1 MINLFNL
8 REIDKMNTYKPNL
21 DDKEESYKRT
31 YGEANQFYKEIL
43 LYLNDLENKIEGY
56 TVKEIY
62 DSCSAVASD
71 LAKCCEMYLKAIYI
85 YLKIKLILII

>member
-1 MINLFNL
+1 MFNL

-43 LYLNDLENKIEGY
+43 LYLNDLG
-56 TVKEIY
+56 
-62 DSCSAVASD
+62 
-71 LAKCCEMYLKAIYI
+71 
-85 YLKIKLILII
+85 IK